1 MPTLVD
7 YNQIFIANVMSQP
20 HIHKG
25 GVQESLLRH
34 TVLNTLR
41 SYRTKFSS
49 EYGDLVL
56 CCDSRK
62 NWRKTYYEHYKAHR
76 SKDRKE
82 SDFNWDSLFKSLNA
96 VKEELIDFFP
106 YHVLQ
111 IPYCEADDI
120 IGALAEYL
128 TSDPIIIISG
138 DKDFQ
143 QLQKYDNVKQW
154 SPLKKEYI
162 DQPDPERF
170 LKEHIMRGDK
180 GDGIPNF
187 LSSDDTFT
195 NGGRQVPLSKK
206 KIADWIELEPK
217 IFCDHQMIKG
227 YSRNRTLVDLTY
239 IPLPLKDDIIE
250 SYNDYEL
257 KDRSKLLDYF
267 INNQLKNLMEHIG
280 EF

>member
-41 SYRTKFSS
+41 SYRTKFAAK
-49 EYGDLVL
+49 YGDLVL

-162 DQPDPERF
+162 DQPEPERF

-180 GDGIPNF
+180 GDGVPNF
-187 LSSDDTFT
+187 LSPDDTFT

-227 YSRNRTLVDLTY
+227 YSRNRTLVDLSY
-239 IPLPLKDDIIE
+239 IPLPFPSPL
-250 SYNDYEL
+250 
-257 KDRSKLLDYF
+257 
-267 INNQLKNLMEHIG
+267 QLSWTDEMNA
-280 EF
+280 